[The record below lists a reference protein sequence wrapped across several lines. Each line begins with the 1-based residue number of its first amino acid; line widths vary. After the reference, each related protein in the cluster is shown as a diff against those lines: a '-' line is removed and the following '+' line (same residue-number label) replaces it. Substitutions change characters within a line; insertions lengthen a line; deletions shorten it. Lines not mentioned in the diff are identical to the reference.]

1 MHFALNLF
9 LLIILVA
16 KCFGLA
22 DHPTKPPV
30 GCPNYALCIDN
41 NYDTTNTMYYD
52 CEPNYCGLC
61 NDGTADNL
69 LLAMFYT
76 KKVYACASNTTNKCV
91 LPGCVLGKG
100 MVGPTTCTNYINN
113 YDCQC
118 QSGWTGTDCTQVST
132 ICDSSPCR
140 NGGTCTPLTA
150 TTFKCDC
157 GTNAMGERCQYENIC
172 ANSPCVN
179 GACVMLFSGEK
190 SLDQSNLLSFFLFSY
205 CNCTSGWQGAKCD
218 TATLTNADTT
228 ISPCIKIKAG
238 DTNSTVEDMGKE
250 PSASLCRS
258 MFQTEV
264 IDGATYKSYCV
275 AGKKCYMYTTFVTDG
290 GNSSLL
296 DDCAT
301 KCNQEA
307 TPKGK
312 TDYPGANEICGMS
325 YSPSAKNPRGPC
337 YNYADISKQ
346 ACVPN
351 PCHGSVCRN
360 TTGFNFYECDCK
372 AGWTGQ
378 DCDIQLHCQPA
389 DPADYPCKYGGMC
402 VEKSDSPGFTCEC
415 LSRYTG
421 DDCSI
426 PNMCRTSLGLN
437 PCINGNC
444 SINKDGF
451 NSTYECTCEAGWTGQ
466 NCDIYFDFCNPQP
479 CLWGGSCSNYRP
491 LGIPTYPWMKCDCQ
505 PGTFGDKCETNP
517 DNCPVDKCNATDK
530 AAKCIDGFDDFTCVC
545 SPDYTNKYCDIPV
558 IVYDAIRLIFGEDA
572 TVSDDV
578 IQLLKDLVSNPTNI
592 KDMVPFILGLET
604 EDERGDKSWDYN
616 DMFKWVA
623 YEERTLNLQQ
633 DLLKWNDVTLGNCF
647 TFNHRNNTKAQ
658 YLARMSGKAGSLEA
672 MLSVNSEEN
681 CPWID
686 TEAIQVFVHPAEED
700 IFSESVRYNAQ
711 PGGEA
716 ELFPKLTAYQRL
728 GGRYGRCVTETSQVK
743 QYFYSGSYATD
754 GCLRSCYQ
762 QAVLVSCSCMDPRY
776 PMDKTAKPCPLEKRK
791 CVEDLVA
798 ERGDPSKWKD
808 CVCPLPCANRAY
820 TVSWTKSVFTAKKP
834 QCAVVDPTFNTSACI
849 STYKDTVRV
858 RVLLPDFGFQ
868 LFEEV
873 PVMSF
878 NSFIGNLGGLLGVL
892 MGISTISF
900 IEIGFLFLA
909 IIVIVLGCKK
919 TKK

>member
-16 KCFGLA
+16 KCF
-22 DHPTKPPV
+22 
-30 GCPNYALCIDN
+30 
-41 NYDTTNTMYYD
+41 
-52 CEPNYCGLC
+52 GLC

-190 SLDQSNLLSFFLFSY
+190 SY

-337 YNYADISKQ
+337 YNYADIFDFTFCTPTTCSNGGVCVENKGNSTTCLCSRDWQGPTCALPKQ

-351 PCHGSVCRN
+351 PCHGS
-360 TTGFNFYECDCK
+360 
-372 AGWTGQ
+372 
-378 DCDIQLHCQPA
+378 
-389 DPADYPCKYGGMC
+389 
-402 VEKSDSPGFTCEC
+402 
-415 LSRYTG
+415 
-421 DDCSI
+421 
-426 PNMCRTSLGLN
+426 
-437 PCINGNC
+437 
-444 SINKDGF
+444 
-451 NSTYECTCEAGWTGQ
+451 
-466 NCDIYFDFCNPQP
+466 
-479 CLWGGSCSNYRP
+479 YRP

-878 NSFIGNLGGLLGVL
+878 NSFIGNLGEMQVRSYE
-892 MGISTISF
+892 MGMAEELIS
-900 IEIGFLFLA
+900 
-909 IIVIVLGCKK
+909 
-919 TKK
+919 